1 MADTNAPKTQT
12 PESPKIE
19 TAMKLNEIESHLN
32 SLMDNIQR
40 QNLNHSQIQNTLF
53 SLQQQMELVKS
64 KVELDKQKNETLLK
78 HMSVVLAD
86 LKNTVKTK
94 YRTVEDIPGIRV
106 PRWYQVTILFD
117 LNTVLGNPYQAQQ
130 ILEFEG
136 SIGISPDGPFVATQ
150 VTPLWQPLD
159 LDYTVYANTDLNT
172 TPQTRIE
179 NVVVGRYLPATLYG
193 NIAKNLGRVNSRSIG
208 YNSPSLTQLDA
219 AFQATA
225 PLIPLPYDQKGV
237 FSDLPEFDIDVKIT
251 GNGRLWTDIPIA
263 AQAFFGNKGNPV
275 FLGTLG
281 IFEKNDRITVIAKM
295 SKKTEIYGRL
305 KLVFHGYQI
314 LNPIILADLLGY

>member
-1 MADTNAPKTQT
+1 MADTNAPKTPT

-19 TAMKLNEIESHLN
+19 TAMKLNEIEGHLN

-117 LNTVLGNPYQAQQ
+117 FTISDLGYQSQPISQ
-130 ILEFEG
+130 FEG
-136 SIGISPDGPFVATQ
+136 SIGISPDGPFIATQ

-159 LDYTVYANTDLNT
+159 LDYEDYANPQLNT
-172 TPQTRIE
+172 FVPSSIE
-179 NVVVGRYLPATLYG
+179 NVVIGRYLPTTLYG
-193 NIAKNLGRVNSRSIG
+193 NIAKNLGRVNTRSNG
-208 YNSPSLTQLDA
+208 YNTPSLAQLNA
-219 AFQATA
+219 GTA
-225 PLIPLPYDQKGV
+225 IGENRGV
-237 FSDLPEFDIDVKIT
+237 FNDFPEFDIDVKIT
-251 GNGRLWTDIPIA
+251 GNGRLWTDIPA
-263 AQAFFGNKGNPV
+263 PAQAFFGNKGNPLY
-275 FLGTLG
+275 LGTLG
-281 IFEKNDRITVIAKM
+281 IFEKNDRITVIANM
-295 SKKTEIYGRL
+295 SRKTNVYGRL

-314 LNPIILADLLGY
+314 LNPIILADMLGY

>member
-1 MADTNAPKTQT
+1 MADTNSPKTPT

-19 TAMKLNEIESHLN
+19 TAMKLNEIENHLN

-64 KVELDKQKNETLLK
+64 KVELDKQKNETILK

-94 YRTVEDIPGIRV
+94 YRTVDDIPGIRV
-106 PRWYQVTILFD
+106 PRWYQVTILFNLAED
-117 LNTVLGNPYQAQQ
+117 FGNPYQAQQ
-130 ILEFEG
+130 ILELDG
-136 SIGISPDGPFVATQ
+136 SIGISPEGPFIATQ

-159 LDYTVYANTDLNT
+159 LDPEDYTNIALNT
-172 TPQTRIE
+172 IPPSNIT
-179 NVVVGRYLPATLYG
+179 NVTIGRYLPATLYG
-193 NIAKNLGRVNSRSIG
+193 NIAKNLGRPNTRSTG
-208 YNSPSLTQLDA
+208 YNTPSLGQLDD
-219 AFQATA
+219 TN
-225 PLIPLPYDQKGV
+225 PSGGV
-237 FSDLPEFDIDVKIT
+237 FNDLPEFDIDVKIT
-251 GNGRLWTDIPIA
+251 GNGRLWSDLPSP

-295 SKKTEIYGRL
+295 TRQSNVYGRL

-314 LNPIILADLLGY
+314 LNPIILADMLGY